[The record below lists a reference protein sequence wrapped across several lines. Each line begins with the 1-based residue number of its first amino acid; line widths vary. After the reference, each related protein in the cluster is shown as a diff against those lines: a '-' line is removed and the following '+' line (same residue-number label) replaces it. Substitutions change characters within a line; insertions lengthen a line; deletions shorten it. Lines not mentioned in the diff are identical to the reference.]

1 MTLNTTY
8 KNKYYCII
16 LCQRQNNKRA
26 SCGEEGI
33 SGDINICDKCK
44 MVKYAIAE
52 GIDSV
57 TKECTSCDQN
67 VNNITKDL

>member
-1 MTLNTTY
+1 MSEAEQQT
-8 KNKYYCII
+8 C
-16 LCQRQNNKRA
+16 A

-33 SGDINICDKCK
+33 CGDMNICDKCK

-57 TKECTSCDQN
+57 TKECTSSCDQN
-67 VNNITKDL
+67 VNNITRI